1 MTHRLSKFRQG
12 GLPVVGQLRGGLR
25 GAVEALP
32 EAPRQLRHDRREQE
46 RIRRRREVEYF
57 EHSCF
62 IVLQM
67 AFFPFRSLPKDSA
80 AEGKT
85 LKGYE
90 LSGWIKVSA
99 EPAEGEKTEA
109 EGDFVFLYD
118 FRNTKS

>member
-1 MTHRLSKFRQG
+1 MIDVSKSGFGDAERWTTLITH
-12 GLPVVGQLRGGLR
+12 
-25 GAVEALP
+25 A
-32 EAPRQLRHDRREQE
+32 
-46 RIRRRREVEYF
+46 
-57 EHSCF
+57 CF

-67 AFFPFRSLPKDSA
+67 AFIPYRSLPKDSA